1 MRDSKYYAILVT
13 GTVVSLVS
21 GLLIGCAASKVI
33 DTSDSSSTNTQLVVE
48 EPIPDESSNTGSA
61 SENSADASSESSIE
75 ISSSSETE
83 GSLESTSEEVE
94 PEAVE
99 SEITESETTNTEAVK
114 PETNIHIAD
123 DDNDGKLDGLLGK
136 EGLTKY
142 FFLMANADQ
151 TKAGYAR
158 LNAMDSSDSKYVFGY
173 ATFGINSININ
184 GYEITIES
192 INDDGSYT
200 IKDGDGYE
208 VTVSPHEISDT
219 ELNMIQKF
227 TGKDLSDYR
236 N

>member
-33 DTSDSSSTNTQLVVE
+33 DTSDSSSTNMQLVVE

-99 SEITESETTNTEAVK
+99 SETTESETNTEEVK

-142 FFLMANADQ
+142 FFLMANSDQ

-184 GYEITIES
+184 GYEITVES

>member
-1 MRDSKYYAILVT
+1 MRDSKYYTILVT
-13 GTVVSLVS
+13 GTVVSLIS

-33 DTSDSSSTNTQLVVE
+33 DTSDSSSTNMQLVVE

-75 ISSSSETE
+75 ISISSETE
-83 GSLESTSEEVE
+83 DSSESTSEKVE

-99 SEITESETTNTEAVK
+99 SETNTEEVK

-184 GYEITIES
+184 GYEITVES

>member
-1 MRDSKYYAILVT
+1 MRDSKYYDILVT

-21 GLLIGCAASKVI
+21 GLLIGCAASKVT

-83 GSLESTSEEVE
+83 DSSESTSEKVE

-99 SEITESETTNTEAVK
+99 SETNTEEVK

>member
-1 MRDSKYYAILVT
+1 MRDSKYYDILVT

-83 GSLESTSEEVE
+83 DSSESTSEKVE

-99 SEITESETTNTEAVK
+99 SETNTEEVK

>member
-1 MRDSKYYAILVT
+1 MRDSKYYTILVT
-13 GTVVSLVS
+13 GTVVSLIS

-33 DTSDSSSTNTQLVVE
+33 DTSDSSSTNMQLVVE

-83 GSLESTSEEVE
+83 DSSESTSEK
-94 PEAVE
+94 VE
-99 SEITESETTNTEAVK
+99 SETTESETNTEEVKPEEVK

-142 FFLMANADQ
+142 FFLMANSDQ

-184 GYEITIES
+184 GYEITVES

>member
-1 MRDSKYYAILVT
+1 MRDSKYYTILVT
-13 GTVVSLVS
+13 GTVVSLIS

-48 EPIPDESSNTGSA
+48 EQIPDESSNTGSA

-83 GSLESTSEEVE
+83 DSSESTSEKVE

-99 SEITESETTNTEAVK
+99 SETTESETNTEEVK

-184 GYEITIES
+184 GYEITVES

>member
-1 MRDSKYYAILVT
+1 MRDSKYYTILVT

-83 GSLESTSEEVE
+83 DSSESTSEKVE

-99 SEITESETTNTEAVK
+99 SETNTEEVK
-114 PETNIHIAD
+114 LETNIHIAD

-142 FFLMANADQ
+142 FFLMANSDQ

-184 GYEITIES
+184 GYEITVES
-192 INDDGSYT
+192 INDDESYT

>member
-1 MRDSKYYAILVT
+1 MRDSKYYDILVT

-83 GSLESTSEEVE
+83 DSSESTSEKVE

-99 SEITESETTNTEAVK
+99 SETNTEEVK

-123 DDNDGKLDGLLGK
+123 DDNDGELDGLLGK

>member
-83 GSLESTSEEVE
+83 DSSESTSEK
-94 PEAVE
+94 VE
-99 SEITESETTNTEAVK
+99 SEITESETTESETNTEEVK

-136 EGLTKY
+136 EGITKY
-142 FFLMANADQ
+142 FFLMANSDQ

-184 GYEITIES
+184 GYEITVES

-219 ELNMIQKF
+219 ELSMIQKF